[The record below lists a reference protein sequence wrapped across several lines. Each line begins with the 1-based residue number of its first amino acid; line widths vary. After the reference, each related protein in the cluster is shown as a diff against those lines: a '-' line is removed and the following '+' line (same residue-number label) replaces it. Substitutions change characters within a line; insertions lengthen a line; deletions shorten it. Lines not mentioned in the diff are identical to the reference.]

1 MVFMEQRAHGFDVWQ
16 DPFVVLRLPKLFD
29 LRADPFE
36 RADHESIG
44 YPRWRID
51 RAFLIAPAAGYV
63 AQWLQTFQDFPPR
76 QKPGSFNLNNVMT
89 KLTSPTGGAPD

>member
-1 MVFMEQRAHGFDVWQ
+1 M
-16 DPFVVLRLPKLFD
+16 VLRLPKLFD

-36 RADHESIG
+36 RADHEAIG

-63 AQWLQTFQDFPPR
+63 AQWLQSFQEFPPR

-89 KLTSPTGGAPD
+89 KLMSPTGGAPD